1 MENRPL
7 DQLKSRREDYPLD
20 DARSVEIR
28 TDVVPVEDANLPE
41 SINYADLIARGS
53 THFATAKC

>member
-20 DARSVEIR
+20 YARSVEIP
-28 TDVVPVEDANLPE
+28 DVVPVEDANLPE

>member
-20 DARSVEIR
+20 CARSVEIP
-28 TDVVPVEDANLPE
+28 DVAPVEDANLPE
-41 SINYADLIARGS
+41 SINYADLLAEAPPTLR
-53 THFATAKC
+53 

>member
-20 DARSVEIR
+20 YARSVEIP
-28 TDVVPVEDANLPE
+28 DVVPVEDANLPE
-41 SINYADLIARGS
+41 SINYADLIERGPA
-53 THFATAKC
+53 HFTRAKC